1 MRYTL
6 SNTINKPLAFVA
18 EKFKDTEGAKEWM
31 EGLHTI
37 EPVSGVPGKKGST
50 CYFHFTHKGKEMKLL
65 ETILEE
71 NFPHQIKFSYSGDY
85 GYNEVEVIFE
95 ELSENKVKQTTN
107 SFFDLKGF
115 MKIMGF
121 FMKGLFKKQS
131 MKYMDGFKKFCEK

>member
-6 SNTINKPLAFVA
+6 SNTINKPLSVVA

-37 EPVSGVPGKKGST
+37 EPVSGEPGEKGAT

-71 NFPHQIKFSYSGDY
+71 NLPNQIKFSYTSGF
-85 GYNEVEVIFE
+85 GYNEVELLFE
-95 ELSENKVKQTTN
+95 EISENVTKQTTN
-107 SFFDLKGF
+107 NYFQLKGF

-121 FMKGLFKKQS
+121 FMSGLFKKQS
-131 MKYMDGFKKFCEK
+131 MKYMDGFKKYAEK